1 MADRLRVTELDFDT
15 IKNNL
20 KNFLNQQTEFTD
32 YDFEGSSLSIL
43 LDILA
48 YNTHYNAYYLNMV
61 ANEAFMDT
69 ALLRDSVVSH
79 AKTLGYVPYSQ
90 RAPIASVNVSVQS
103 TTTTP
108 GTLTLPRGFSFLS
121 NQIDNTTYNFVV
133 LDDITVTKA
142 NSSYFFEQLDI
153 AEGQLITY
161 NFSYDQATNPKQIF
175 TLPDANID
183 TTTIKVTSVPSVGN
197 TQVTVYNQVSDVLD
211 VSATSEVYY
220 LQENKNGKYQIY
232 FGNNIIGKKLPDG
245 AVVSIT
251 YLITNGSVANK
262 ANNFIATASATDTN
276 AESITNYVITPVS
289 AAAGGS
295 VRESIDEIKFS
306 AAAQFTTQ
314 NRLVTYKDYETYIK
328 KNYPSVES
336 ISVWG
341 GEDETPPAFGKVYI
355 SLKPKNNYFIS
366 EAEKERIITE
376 IIEPKSIVTVGAEI
390 RDPEFLYLL
399 VNNYVEYEKARTTQS
414 EEAIRTAIRQA
425 IISYNNTFLNKFD
438 ATFVLS
444 KLQDNVDAVDLNAI
458 RGSETKLKVQKRFSA
473 DLSTSKTYTVNFNTE
488 LHRGT
493 ITEGLSSSEF
503 DVFDNVGA
511 RRTVRLEEI
520 PNSFTGVTEILV
532 TDAGSGYT
540 TQPIV
545 TITGDGIGATAV
557 AKVSNRRIESIQ
569 ITNRGTGYTRALATI
584 SGGNG
589 FGATAIVVLDARFGS
604 LRTFYYDEDANKQI
618 VDADAGTID
627 YDSGI
632 VTLSDLRVLSVNTPD
647 EFIRLTI
654 EAEKGIISS
663 VRNTIISI
671 DDTDPASIVTEL
683 SQI

>member
-32 YDFEGSSLSIL
+32 YDFEGSGLAVL

-90 RAPIASVNVSVQS
+90 RAPIAAVNVSVQS
-103 TTTTP
+103 SSTTA

-121 NQIDNTTYNFVV
+121 NQIDNTSYNFVV
-133 LDDITVTKA
+133 LNDTTVTKA
-142 NSSYFFEQLDI
+142 NSSYFFENLDI

-161 NFSYDQATNPKQIF
+161 NFNYDQATNPKQVF

-197 TQVTVYNQVSDVLD
+197 TQVTVYNQVSDVLE
-211 VSATSEVYY
+211 VTATSEVYY
-220 LQENKNGKYQIY
+220 LQENKSGKYQIY
-232 FGNNIIGKKLPDG
+232 FGNDIVGKKLPDG

-251 YLITNGSVANK
+251 YLITNGTAANK
-262 ANNFIATASATDTN
+262 ANNFIATASATDSN
-276 AESITNYVITPVS
+276 AESITNYIITPVS

-295 VRESIDEIKFS
+295 VRESIDEIKFN

-328 KNYPSVES
+328 KNYPSIES

-341 GEDETPPAFGKVYI
+341 GEDETPPVFGKVYI
-355 SLKPKNNYFIS
+355 SLKPKSNYYIS
-366 EAEKERIITE
+366 EVEKERITEE
-376 IIEPKSIVTVGAEI
+376 IIGPKSIVTVGAEI

-399 VNNYVEYEKARTTQS
+399 VNNFVQYEKARTTQS
-414 EEAIRTAIRQA
+414 PEAIKTSIRQA
-425 IISYNNTFLNKFD
+425 VISYNNTYLNKFD

-458 RGSETKLKVQKRFSA
+458 RGSETHLKVQKRFA
-473 DLSTSKTYTVNFNTE
+473 PDLGVSKTYTVNFNTE

-493 ITEGLSSSEF
+493 ITDGLASSEF
-503 DVFDNVGA
+503 DVFDNIGT
-511 RRTVRLEEI
+511 RRTVRIEEI
-520 PNSFTGVTEILV
+520 PNSFTGITEILV
-532 TDAGSGYT
+532 TNAGSGYT
-540 TQPIV
+540 TQPVV
-545 TITGDGIGATAV
+545 TITGDGFGATAV

-569 ITNRGTGYTRALATI
+569 ITNRGSGYTRALITI

-589 FGATAIVVLDARFGS
+589 FGATAIAVLDARYGS

-618 VDADAGTID
+618 IDADAGTID
-627 YDSGI
+627 YNSGI
-632 VTLSDLRVLSVNTPD
+632 ITLTDLRVLSVNASD
-647 EFIRLTI
+647 ELIRLTI

-663 VRNTIISI
+663 IKNTIISI

-683 SQI
+683 NEI